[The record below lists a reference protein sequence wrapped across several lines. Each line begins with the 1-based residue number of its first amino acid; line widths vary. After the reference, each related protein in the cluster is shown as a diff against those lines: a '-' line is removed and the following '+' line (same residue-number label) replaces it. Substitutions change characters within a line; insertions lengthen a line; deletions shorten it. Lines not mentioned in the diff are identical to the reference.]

1 MELLKIVGIGVIICV
16 TIIVVK
22 QVRPEF
28 AAILTILGSCFMLV
42 YCLKFLVEPFNTL
55 NSIIFKTG
63 IDSELFSIILKIVG
77 VGYLIEFGASI
88 CLDTGN
94 TAIAEKVI
102 LGGKILILILSI
114 PILTSIFD
122 VVLGL
127 IP

>member
-1 MELLKIVGIGVIICV
+1 MELLKIVGIGVIICI
-16 TIIVVK
+16 TIVIVK

-42 YCLKFLVEPFNTL
+42 YCLKFVVEPL
-55 NSIIFKTG
+55 NVLNNIVLKTG
-63 IDSELFSIILKIVG
+63 IDSELFSVILKIIG
-77 VGYLIEFGASI
+77 VGYLIEFGAGI

-94 TAIAEKVI
+94 NAIAEKVI

-114 PILTSIFD
+114 PILTSIFNI
-122 VVLGL
+122 VLGL